1 MNLKVNKLA
10 LSIATAALMITSILS
25 TVTSASATNE
35 ITLTAD
41 RNTAKAGERINVTVG
56 YIPNDTGAAGFTI
69 NLHYD
74 ADKVDVYVP
83 SESEMDSAYNVG
95 SKFSVITN
103 YVSSEGTVKIVGA
116 NLSSTNITSKT
127 DIALATFTVKSG
139 VSGKINFWTDIET
152 MVSSSGSGYVNSSYS
167 APTEK
172 SPLTVSGPSETSAV
186 TSQQTTAVTS
196 VSSSVSKTTTD
207 AKTTVKTSTKK
218 TTTTVKTTTA
228 TTAASTAS
236 TKTSSKPQTVTS
248 VSSAKPQTTTTV
260 PVVTKPDESV
270 SVSSQE
276 NVITEPIYTY
286 KTDDNDFNSEEA
298 VSYSFSLSD
307 YIKDYSQL
315 YNIKVNISTNGNVNG
330 AIGMLVNNSWQSYGN
345 ITHETG
351 SDTWTAENIDP
362 NSISGN
368 VFVQLY
374 YLKGNSEFTIDSI
387 EAVPVKAAN
396 NLITEDSDG
405 SNSKTDKDSNTD
417 KNGTSSD
424 SSSIGEDSAV
434 SSEAEKTNSSTSS
447 IVQQESNNQAVE
459 NAVDHAVQE
468 AEKNSGSSSSDSN
481 PTTGSAAEP
490 IRTIITA
497 LCAAEILWSLFV
509 IIFNRVHKKED

>member
-1 MNLKVNKLA
+1 MNLRVNKIA

-41 RNTAKAGERINVTVG
+41 KNTAKAGERINVTVG

-139 VSGKINFWTDIET
+139 ASGKINFWTDIET
-152 MVSSSGSGYVNSSYS
+152 MVSSNGSGYVNSSYS
-167 APTEK
+167 APTDK
-172 SPLTVSGPSETSAV
+172 SPLTVSGPTETTTV
-186 TSQQTTAVTS
+186 TT
-196 VSSSVSKTTTD
+196 VSSSVSKTTTE
-207 AKTTVKTSTKK
+207 AK
-218 TTTTVKTTTA
+218 TTTTVKTTTQKTTTTVKTTAA

-236 TKTSSKPQTVTS
+236 KETSSKPQTVTS
-248 VSSAKPQTTTTV
+248 VSSVKPQTTTTV

-276 NVITEPIYTY
+276 NEKTEPIYTY
-286 KTDDNDFNSEEA
+286 KTDDKDFNSEEA

-315 YNIKVNISTNGNVNG
+315 YNIKVNISTNGSVNG
-330 AIGMLVNNSWQSYGN
+330 GIGMLVNNSWQSSGN

-374 YLKGNSEFTIDSI
+374 YLKENSEFAIDSI
-387 EAVPVKAAN
+387 EVVPVKASDN
-396 NLITEDSDG
+396 SETESSDSDSSDS
-405 SNSKTDKDSNTD
+405 SNSKTDTDSNTD

-447 IVQQESNNQAVE
+447 IAQQESNNEAVE
-459 NAVDHAVQE
+459 NAVDHAAQE
-468 AEKNSGSSSSDSN
+468 AEKNSDSASSDSN
-481 PTTGSAAEP
+481 PSTGSAAEP
-490 IRTIITA
+490 IRIIITV